1 MKTDQLIEFLAE
13 RAGSAEPAGDG
24 RQLLLGVA
32 MALPVMAAAV
42 WATLGF
48 VPLQDWIISSTAQ
61 KLIYGGMLLIGGI
74 LLLRRLGRPGSGVAL
89 AFGVLG
95 TTLATAAG
103 VGLWGVL
110 RLPAEDWA
118 AQVFG
123 SSSPTCPVAILALS
137 IPALVAMLRGAR
149 LLAPT
154 HLRLTGAAAGL
165 AAGALA
171 AVAYSLGCTEGA
183 LTFVA
188 VWYTLGVALAT
199 ALGAA
204 VGPRALR
211 W

>member
-1 MKTDQLIEFLAE
+1 MKTDELIELLAKG
-13 RAGSAEPAGDG
+13 AGSAEAAGDG
-24 RQLLLGVA
+24 RQLLLGVT
-32 MALPVMAAAV
+32 MALPVMVAAV
-42 WATLGF
+42 WPTLGF
-48 VPLQDWIISSTAQ
+48 VPLQGWVISSTVQ
-61 KLIYGGMLLIGGI
+61 KLIYGGVLTLAGI

-89 AFGVLG
+89 PVGILLTA
-95 TTLATAAG
+95 LATAMG
-103 VGLWGVL
+103 IGLWGVL
-110 RLPAEDWA
+110 RLPAEDWP

-137 IPALVAMLRGAR
+137 VPALVAMLRGTR

-154 HLRLTGAAAGL
+154 RLRLTGAAAGL

-171 AVAYSLGCTEGA
+171 ALAYSLGCTEGA

-188 VWYTLGVALAT
+188 VWYTLGVVLAT